1 MSGSHM
7 VSSPRISQRFVTY
20 VPTSNSHAAGNFRTP
35 PRVKPVVR
43 GRFFRRT
50 TLTAK
55 RAKALAPCDWTI
67 SSMDFSGSGT
77 GLLAC
82 NMPGIYTYVYIATW
96 VLTYQN
102 QEKIHWYLCV
112 ASSYSWTKKSS
123 FLTRVQV
130 MKKSVFQE
138 PMKLH
143 QSFSVPDS
151 SRNFNKKKCPLK
163 KWCVRLKWPTVGG

>member
-1 MSGSHM
+1 MEHVPLLSLLKMSGSHM

-82 NMPGIYTYVYIATW
+82 NICLVYIHMYI
-96 VLTYQN
+96 LP
-102 QEKIHWYLCV
+102 LG
-112 ASSYSWTKKSS
+112 YSPTRTKK
-123 FLTRVQV
+123 
-130 MKKSVFQE
+130 KSI
-138 PMKLH
+138 
-143 QSFSVPDS
+143 DI
-151 SRNFNKKKCPLK
+151 
-163 KWCVRLKWPTVGG
+163 CVLRPAIAERKNRAF